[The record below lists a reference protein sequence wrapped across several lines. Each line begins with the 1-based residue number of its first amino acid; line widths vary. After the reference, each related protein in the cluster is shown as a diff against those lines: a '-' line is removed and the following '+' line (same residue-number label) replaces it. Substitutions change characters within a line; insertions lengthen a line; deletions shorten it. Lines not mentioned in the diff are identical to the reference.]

1 MGYVR
6 SESGSISRS
15 VWPGLP
21 VFGPEWAGCRLG
33 AVPSGGR
40 DSVIFCPVSAF
51 FSGMLVLGS
60 IHLYWLMPEM
70 FRLYIKFK

>member
-1 MGYVR
+1 MGYGR
-6 SESGSISRS
+6 NESGSISRS

-40 DSVIFCPVSAF
+40 ESVIFCPVSAF
-51 FSGMLVLGS
+51 FSGVLVLSGR
-60 IHLYWLMPEM
+60 IGW
-70 FRLYIKFK
+70 RL